1 MAVVGGPGSLAAHSR
16 PAMLD
21 STNYHVRDYRIRIT
35 RFTVCGLP
43 CVHEY
48 TVEHVRRPRAEKRHR
63 WYVDDAD
70 GNGPLLK
77 QHIGIRPCT
86 HPTLGS
92 LLADVDRAMA

>member
-16 PAMLD
+16 PALRR
-21 STNYHVRDYRIRIT
+21 HAIEVPAR
-35 RFTVCGLP
+35 
-43 CVHEY
+43 VHEY